1 LAGQLDQFS
10 NSLREREIGSLID
23 DAKQLAHRQP
33 ELFVVGALAAGFVLG
48 RFFKSSRSSRSNQI
62 AYDYQYGYNE
72 YDPRDSSRS
81 YGEPYG
87 QSYGNQF
94 SQSRGPD
101 YSRDYDAGYRS
112 GYRQEYDSRSQ
123 YSQPSSDQ
131 WSRNTGGQQSQG
143 FSGQSGQNYGQNS
156 GQGSGQNYGQ
166 SSGQNYGQGSS
177 QGYSQG
183 SGSQGPNQRSDQ
195 SGGQVTTHG
204 LGTGQSIDREQDL
217 KRGQEFGQGEEQV
230 SNYKGNE
237 SKPASASQGSNKR
250 DEEIR

>member
-1 LAGQLDQFS
+1 
-10 NSLREREIGSLID
+10 LREREIGSLID

-48 RFFKSSRSSRSNQI
+48 RFFKSTSRSSRDYRYSDN
-62 AYDYQYGYNE
+62 YQYGYNE

-123 YSQPSSDQ
+123 YGQSGQASNDQ
-131 WSRNTGGQQSQG
+131 WSRNTSGQQGQG
-143 FSGQSGQNYGQNS
+143 SSGQSGQNYGQS
-156 GQGSGQNYGQ
+156 TGQNYGQ
-166 SSGQNYGQGSS
+166 SSSQGSS
-177 QGYSQG
+177 SQG

-204 LGTGQSIDREQDL
+204 LGTGQSIDRERDL
-217 KRGQEFGQGEEQV
+217 RQGQEFGKGEEQV

-237 SKPASASQGSNKR
+237 SKPASATQGPNKR
-250 DEEIR
+250 DEEVR